1 MCRTALDSDAAV
13 QGVRKACVLAPTTL
27 QDEER
32 TVECRYRLGNG
43 PIGID
48 VVARPR
54 SMQGT
59 EDINAR
65 CRSGN
70 IDILIGTHNV
80 LIPDVKYKDM
90 DITHLIRVM
99 LNASADVEDNRL
111 EVIRLRKK
119 ISKLTKV
126 LEG

>member
-1 MCRTALDSDAAV
+1 MKKYNQYTLENHFKILEI
-13 QGVRKACVLAPTTL
+13 QTGRKNPCDIMEFL
-27 QDEER
+27 EEQYFSKSS
-32 TVECRYRLGNG
+32 EKY
-43 PIGID
+43 
-48 VVARPR
+48 
-54 SMQGT
+54 
-59 EDINAR
+59 
-65 CRSGN
+65 
-70 IDILIGTHNV
+70 
-80 LIPDVKYKDM
+80 VKYKDM